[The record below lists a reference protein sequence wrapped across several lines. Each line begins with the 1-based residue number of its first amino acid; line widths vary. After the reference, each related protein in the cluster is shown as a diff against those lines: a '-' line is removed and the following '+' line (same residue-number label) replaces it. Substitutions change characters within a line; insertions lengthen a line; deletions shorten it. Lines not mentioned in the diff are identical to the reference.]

1 MSATTAPTLAAP
13 RGPTFAEKLRDFTK
27 ACFAGPVNSAITIAC
42 LTVLYF
48 AVPPFWSWAVANA
61 TLFGT
66 AQDCRAAGGACWAFV
81 REKFW
86 FSIFGLY
93 PYEERWRPATMIS
106 ILVVMV
112 VASTIRR
119 FWGRWLLLGWAIA
132 APGMWL
138 LMQGGF
144 LGLSYVQTRQW
155 GGLTITGIIAV
166 YGLALG
172 YPLAVLLALGRR
184 SELPLLR
191 WFCTAVIE
199 CVRGVPLISLL
210 FMAAIMLPLFM
221 PQGVTVDRLVR
232 VLVAYTLFTAAYM
245 AEVVRGGLQA
255 MPRGQYEAADAIGLS
270 YWKKMRLVILPQ
282 ALTITIPSQ
291 VNTFIGLFKDT
302 TLVVVIGVFDFFT
315 TLRAAL
321 GDPNWLGFPTEA
333 YLFAAGVY
341 FILCFAMS
349 RYSQN
354 LERTLR
360 PEAR

>member
-1 MSATTAPTLAAP
+1 MSATLAP
-13 RGPTFAEKLRDFTK
+13 RGPGLGQRMLDFAR
-27 ACFAGPVNSAITIAC
+27 ACVNGPLNIVITLAC
-42 LTVLYF
+42 VALLVSF
-48 AVPPFWSWAVANA
+48 VPPLVRWAVLDA
-61 TLFGT
+61 TWSGT
-66 AQDCRAAGGACWAFV
+66 AAQCREAGGACWAFV

-93 PYEERWRPATMIS
+93 PYEERWRPATMIV
-106 ILVVMV
+106 ILVAMV
-112 VASTIRR
+112 LASCQRR
-119 FWGRWLLLGWAIA
+119 FWNRWLMLAWAVA
-132 APGMWL
+132 APAML
-138 LMQGGF
+138 VLMAGGV
-144 LGLSYVQTRQW
+144 LGLPAVATRQW

-172 YPLAVLLALGRR
+172 YPLSIVLALGRR
-184 SELPLLR
+184 SELTLVR
-191 WFCTAVIE
+191 WFCTAIIE

-210 FMAAIMLPLFM
+210 FMAAIMLPLFL
-221 PQGVTVDRLVR
+221 PEGVTLDRLAR

-255 MPRGQYEAADAIGLS
+255 MPRGQYEAADALGLS

-282 ALTITIPSQ
+282 ALAITIPSQ

-333 YLFAAGVY
+333 YVFAAAVY
-341 FILCFAMS
+341 FVLCFAMS
-349 RYSQN
+349 RYSQR
-354 LERTLR
+354 LETTFR
-360 PEAR
+360 PGQR

>member
-1 MSATTAPTLAAP
+1 MSASLAPSAPGFAARAAAFARACVTGPLNIAITLACVA
-13 RGPTFAEKLRDFTK
+13 LL
-27 ACFAGPVNSAITIAC
+27 VW
-42 LTVLYF
+42 L
-48 AVPPFWSWAVANA
+48 VPPLLRWAVLDA
-61 TLFGT
+61 TWSGT
-66 AQDCRAAGGACWAFV
+66 AAQCRAAGGACWAFV

-93 PYEERWRPATMIS
+93 PYEERWRPATMIV
-106 ILVVMV
+106 ILAAMV
-112 VASTIRR
+112 LASCQRR
-119 FWGRWLLLGWAIA
+119 FWNRWLLVAWAVA
-132 APGMWL
+132 APAMLL
-138 LMQGGF
+138 LMAGGV
-144 LGLSYVQTRQW
+144 LGLTPVATRQW

-172 YPLAVLLALGRR
+172 YPLAILLALGRR
-184 SELPLLR
+184 SELTLVR

-210 FMAAIMLPLFM
+210 FMAAIMLPLFL
-221 PQGVTVDRLVR
+221 PEGVTLDRLAR

-255 MPRGQYEAADAIGLS
+255 MPRGQYEAADALGLS
-270 YWKKMRLVILPQ
+270 YGKKMRLVILPQ
-282 ALTITIPSQ
+282 ALAITIPSQ

-333 YLFAAGVY
+333 YVFAAAVY
-341 FILCFAMS
+341 FVLCFAMS
-349 RYSQN
+349 RYSQR
-354 LERTLR
+354 LEVTFR
-360 PEAR
+360 PGQR

>member
-1 MSATTAPTLAAP
+1 MSAVMSIQAAP
-13 RGPTFAEKLRDFTK
+13 RGPNFTERMQAFIK
-27 ACFAGPVNSAITIAC
+27 ACFAGPLNTLITLACIA
-42 LTVLYF
+42 VLYV
-48 AVPPFWSWAVANA
+48 AVPPFWSWAVTNA
-61 TLFGT
+61 TWNGN
-66 AQDCRAAGGACWAFV
+66 AQACRAAGGACWAFV

-93 PYEERWRPATMIS
+93 PFEERWRPATMIV
-106 ILVVMV
+106 ILVFMV
-112 VASTIRR
+112 LLSTIRR

-132 APGMWL
+132 APAMWL
-138 LMQGGF
+138 LMQGGVF
-144 LGLSYVQTRQW
+144 GLPFVQTRQW
-155 GGLTITGIIAV
+155 GGLAITGIIAV

-172 YPLAVLLALGRR
+172 YPLAILLALGRR
-184 SELPLLR
+184 SELTLVR
-191 WFCTAVIE
+191 WFSTAIIE

-221 PQGVTVDRLVR
+221 PQGVTIDRLMR

-270 YWKKMRLVILPQ
+270 FWQKMRLIILPQ

-333 YLFAAGVY
+333 YLFAAFVY
-341 FILCFAMS
+341 FVLCFAMS
-349 RYSQN
+349 RYSQS
-354 LERTLR
+354 LEKSLR
-360 PEAR
+360 PETR